1 MKSKIPFTN
10 AAIRAQY
17 DLFLCIR
24 SVSGDTTMLQTRTKQ
39 LLLLARIREKSGHLN
54 SSLATLKEARDNQY
68 RLQNRIVVEQSSSIF
83 EQNAILSK

>member
-1 MKSKIPFTN
+1 MNLIFLFFIYSTN
-10 AAIRAQY
+10 
-17 DLFLCIR
+17 D
-24 SVSGDTTMLQTRTKQ
+24 DTTLLQTRTKQ

-68 RLQNRIVVEQSSSIF
+68 RLQSRIVIEQSSGVY